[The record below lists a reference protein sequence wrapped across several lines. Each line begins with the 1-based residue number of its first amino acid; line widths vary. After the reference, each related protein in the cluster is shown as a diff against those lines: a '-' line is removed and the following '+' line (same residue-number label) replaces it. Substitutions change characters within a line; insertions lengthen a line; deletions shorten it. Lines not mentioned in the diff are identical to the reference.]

1 MFFVLSQAWDKEKI
15 LSPHEESNLMGT
27 QNFFFVPVSWQ
38 LKTKNIFLYFF
49 TELKTYHLSYSIY
62 KQVICL
68 KINFL
73 LQYFQLLEARKR
85 TIWYGREL
93 IVEGQ
98 ISV

>member
-1 MFFVLSQAWDKEKI
+1 MFFVLSRAWDKEKI
-15 LSPHEESNLMGT
+15 LIPNDESNLMGT
-27 QNFFFVPVSWQ
+27 QNFSLSQ
-38 LKTKNIFLYFF
+38 SRDKTENIFLYFF
-49 TELKTYHLSYSIY
+49 TELKTNHLSYSIY
-62 KQVICL
+62 KQVTCV

-93 IVEGQ
+93 IVERQ

>member
-1 MFFVLSQAWDKEKI
+1 MRNRISWGPRIFSLSQSRD
-15 LSPHEESNLMGT
+15 
-27 QNFFFVPVSWQ
+27 
-38 LKTKNIFLYFF
+38 KTKNIFLYFF
-49 TELKTYHLSYSIY
+49 TELKTNHLSYSIY
-62 KQVICL
+62 KQVTCV

-93 IVEGQ
+93 IVERQ

>member
-1 MFFVLSQAWDKEKI
+1 MRDRISWGPRIFFLFQSRD
-15 LSPHEESNLMGT
+15 
-27 QNFFFVPVSWQ
+27 
-38 LKTKNIFLYFF
+38 KTKNIFLFFF
-49 TELKTYHLSYSIY
+49 TELKTNHLSYSIY
-62 KQVICL
+62 KQVTCL